1 MSLPLFEDA
10 HAIQA
15 FLHRVVYRMLDG
27 IIDQK
32 TAGLILYALQ
42 IASSNLKH
50 LKAEAPDPDQV
61 VVDLPKMSE
70 LPPLEK
76 LPEPVRLNSHTLRK
90 TNFPYTPSEKD
101 QYYDDVMR
109 QERELRED
117 PANLSDELLSFD
129 LPLNLRAAD
138 LKLEGDY
145 SEQTAEKE
153 WRARRAQAEA
163 RRSAESEAAD
173 KKAQQESSQTDPS
186 NDKTADGKAG
196 AKHLEDGKSA
206 PGKLP
211 PGSIHGCA
219 TRDRRLKP
227 NRAQSGD

>member
-1 MSLPLFEDA
+1 M
-10 HAIQA
+10 
-15 FLHRVVYRMLDG
+15 
-27 IIDQK
+27 
-32 TAGLILYALQ
+32 
-42 IASSNLKH
+42 
-50 LKAEAPDPDQV
+50 
-61 VVDLPKMSE
+61 
-70 LPPLEK
+70 
-76 LPEPVRLNSHTLRK
+76 RLNSHTLRK

-138 LKLEGDY
+138 LKLDGH
-145 SEQTAEKE
+145 SEYTRKRMASPQ
-153 WRARRAQAEA
+153 
-163 RRSAESEAAD
+163 SASRGEEIGQSEAAD
-173 KKAQQESSQTDPS
+173 KKAQQSPQTDPS
-186 NDKTADGKAG
+186 TIRPPMARLEL
-196 AKHLEDGKSA
+196 KHLEDGKSA